1 MAQMKNDK
9 RNDSASHDAKT
20 RETENCD
27 AETPDAN
34 RDIETREAE
43 NHNTEAPDVE
53 ATRVLSPSDDSP
65 TLAFSPEAVTD
76 RTRAL
81 SATDSFSE
89 TESRSAEQ
97 SHSAEQDLSAT
108 RFLSASE
115 PVTASQPVTASAV
128 DSETEQDTE
137 QDDATR
143 VLSAT
148 QELTDTQ
155 SVDAEEDQD
164 LTVALPAQDFP
175 TQDDATGKIP
185 VVQEISAARP
195 LTAPRAVAPEGQDPT
210 VALPARD
217 FPAQDDATR
226 AFSHRGQKPHQNQ
239 GFQQGTPQNR
249 EPLSAAQPNTA
260 HPGTAHPPVS
270 SPNGGYSQTGATSMT
285 PPDNPKH
292 PEEKTSARFPGIGVV
307 LRHLFA
313 LLFLGASLVGAFRF
327 FVYNGNGQMV
337 DEQAYTEYTH
347 QFRNYRGPTLTA
359 LDSLPIVVGVAAVLG
374 LIAVL
379 VWKHRFLPALVG
391 VLCGVGACL
400 TTQALKNYLV
410 IKPNWGLQEALSN
423 SAPSGHTTFAAAA
436 GAALF
441 LAAPRKL
448 RPTVALL
455 TAVTTCLTGI
465 STIINGW
472 HRPADVVAAIL
483 VSSIWTV
490 LGILLLRYLRR
501 GDFVGRARGGLVLA
515 PLLTIA
521 TLFLSFCAVVLYA
534 IAIFSPIPGGAFT
547 AATCMIAAVSFG
559 TTSLVVNLQRLGNR
573 RYSD

>member
-285 PPDNPKH
+285 PQDNPKH

>member
-1 MAQMKNDK
+1 MALPAQDFP
-9 RNDSASHDAKT
+9 T
-20 RETENCD
+20 QD
-27 AETPDAN
+27 AEP
-34 RDIETREAE
+34 
-43 NHNTEAPDVE
+43 
-53 ATRVLSPSDDSP
+53 
-65 TLAFSPEAVTD
+65 
-76 RTRAL
+76 
-81 SATDSFSE
+81 
-89 TESRSAEQ
+89 
-97 SHSAEQDLSAT
+97 
-108 RFLSASE
+108 
-115 PVTASQPVTASAV
+115 AV
-128 DSETEQDTE
+128 DPETEQDTE

-164 LTVALPAQDFP
+164 LTVALPAQ
-175 TQDDATGKIP
+175 
-185 VVQEISAARP
+185 
-195 LTAPRAVAPEGQDPT
+195 
-210 VALPARD
+210 D

-285 PPDNPKH
+285 PQDNPKH

>member
-175 TQDDATGKIP
+175 
-185 VVQEISAARP
+185 
-195 LTAPRAVAPEGQDPT
+195 
-210 VALPARD
+210 
-217 FPAQDDATR
+217 AQDDATR

-285 PPDNPKH
+285 PQDNPKH

>member
-1 MAQMKNDK
+1 M
-9 RNDSASHDAKT
+9 
-20 RETENCD
+20 
-27 AETPDAN
+27 
-34 RDIETREAE
+34 
-43 NHNTEAPDVE
+43 
-53 ATRVLSPSDDSP
+53 
-65 TLAFSPEAVTD
+65 
-76 RTRAL
+76 
-81 SATDSFSE
+81 
-89 TESRSAEQ
+89 
-97 SHSAEQDLSAT
+97 
-108 RFLSASE
+108 
-115 PVTASQPVTASAV
+115 
-128 DSETEQDTE
+128 
-137 QDDATR
+137 
-143 VLSAT
+143 
-148 QELTDTQ
+148 
-155 SVDAEEDQD
+155 
-164 LTVALPAQDFP
+164 ALPAQDFP

-285 PPDNPKH
+285 PQDNPKH